1 MKLRPAICL
10 LATAL
15 CGCGASRFH
24 QQSVPVSLIPARS
37 PETSID
43 VARLHEKKG
52 DFERAA
58 VGYQALMKQEPRTPD
73 PIHRLG
79 VVAIHQG
86 NLEEADRLFSQ
97 ALQLAPPDA
106 ELLTDIGYLRYLQNR
121 NKEAEDSLREAL
133 QRSPQN
139 QRALNNLGILLAS
152 QGQEREALVAFSQA
166 TGPAEAHTSMG
177 FILAQNGEI
186 EKAKFHL
193 AKALD
198 HDPEHRRAAQ
208 GLVQI
213 AQEYGVDV
221 PGSRSPATDSHPS
234 PGSGPTEERVAHAIH
249 TNPVS
254 KPASQTARDPFSMP
268 LSNKAESYTEELLA
282 RLANGSGTTEGIVD
296 PFRQQAIPE
305 TNHTSQPQDGVADT
319 LNEKLFSVAAGELAP
334 FGHSINQR
342 PALSPIIEK
351 TTELVARTPGAEI
364 QKLPD
369 LTLRHPV
376 AAIRSGST
384 TTPKKHSPATMTVRL
399 GGSPTE
405 VPMASISFDH
415 TKVAA
420 ATDGAETPTQF
431 ATGPQQV
438 QRVVNEEPAVVSTV
452 YEANGRSTA
461 PALLEDGGSAAAPIA
476 KPALDP
482 VAPVELSTPVITS
495 DALPEHLPVSRKIID
510 KLVTAL
516 EYGGPSDQMQAIRD
530 VLVLRPDSGDIY
542 AQLERLA
549 STSTG
554 EVQYAARIA
563 LFEKT
568 NR

>member
-1 MKLRPAICL
+1 MKIKLAICL

-15 CGCGASRFH
+15 CGCGGSRFH
-24 QQSVPVSLIPARS
+24 QQFGPVSLIPASS
-37 PETSID
+37 PKTSID
-43 VARLHEKKG
+43 VARLREKQG
-52 DFERAA
+52 AFERAT
-58 VGYQALMKQEPRTPD
+58 VGYQALMKQEPGNPD

-86 NLEEADRLFSQ
+86 NHEEADRLFSQ

-133 QRSPQN
+133 QKSRHN
-139 QRALNNLGILLAS
+139 QRALNNLGMVLAS
-152 QGQEREALVAFSQA
+152 QGREREALVAFSQA

-193 AKALD
+193 GKALE
-198 HDPEHRRAAQ
+198 HNPEHRRAAQ
-208 GLVQI
+208 GLVHI

-254 KPASQTARDPFSMP
+254 KPVSQTAPDPFSMP
-268 LSNKAESYTEELLA
+268 PSRKAESYTEELLA
-282 RLANGSGTTEGIVD
+282 RLANGSGTTAGIAD
-296 PFRQQAIPE
+296 LFRQQAIPE
-305 TNHTSQPQDGVADT
+305 TNHTSQPQDGVTDT
-319 LNEKLFSVAAGELAP
+319 LNEKLFSIAAGERTP
-334 FGHSINQR
+334 FSHSTNQ
-342 PALSPIIEK
+342 SPIIEK
-351 TTELVARTPGAEI
+351 APELVARTPGAEI

-376 AAIRSGST
+376 TAIRSGST
-384 TTPKKHSPATMTVRL
+384 TAPENQAPATMSVRL

-405 VPMASISFDH
+405 VPMAFISFDH
-415 TKVAA
+415 TRVAA
-420 ATDGAETPTQF
+420 ATDGAETPTRF

-452 YEANGRSTA
+452 YEASGGSTA

-482 VAPVELSTPVITS
+482 IAPVGLSTPVITS
-495 DALPEHLPVSRKIID
+495 DALPEHLPVSRKIIY
-510 KLVTAL
+510 KLLTAL
-516 EYGGPSDQMQAIRD
+516 EYGDSSDQMQAIRD
-530 VLVLRPDSGDIY
+530 VLVLQPDSDDIN
-542 AQLERLA
+542 AQLDRLA

-563 LFEKT
+563 AAA
-568 NR
+568 R